1 MFPSENHPGLMLLNS
16 GTRWEE
22 MLSTLALTE
31 VWVFR
36 SQKLIGDRSPTA
48 MINCYYGNLILRY
61 SRNLLGEDSEDPSAD
76 RSMLIDS
83 RFLRL
88 ATLCRLKLP
97 LLLLRPALPMLPPA
111 LLPAVQP
118 PSASPLPLP
127 LLVWFLVLPLL
138 TELQLLLLLGLV
150 RGGFGKYLV
159 VWKL

>member
-1 MFPSENHPGLMLLNS
+1 
-16 GTRWEE
+16 
-22 MLSTLALTE
+22 
-31 VWVFR
+31 
-36 SQKLIGDRSPTA
+36 
-48 MINCYYGNLILRY
+48 
-61 SRNLLGEDSEDPSAD
+61 
-76 RSMLIDS
+76 MLIDS

-88 ATLCRLKLP
+88 ATLCRLKVP

-111 LLPAVQP
+111 LFPAVQP